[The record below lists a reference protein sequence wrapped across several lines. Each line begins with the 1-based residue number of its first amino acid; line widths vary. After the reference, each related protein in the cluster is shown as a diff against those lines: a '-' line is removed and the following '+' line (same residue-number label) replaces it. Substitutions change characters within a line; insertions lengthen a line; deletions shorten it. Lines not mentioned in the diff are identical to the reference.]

1 MLKTAEISLRSLEK
15 KDLDFLLDL
24 ENDREIW
31 KVSGTTTPFTQA
43 EIANYISHAKQD
55 ISIAEQYRFVID
67 FKDTPI
73 GCIDLY
79 DYNWQK
85 QSAGVGI
92 VVCKPYRRKGYAKQA
107 LLQLIDYAW
116 KHLQLAQLHSKIMPE
131 NKASLALF
139 LKVGFLQ
146 KGNTKFV
153 LNR

>member
-31 KVSGTTTPFTQA
+31 KVSCTTTPFTQA
-43 EIANYISHAKQD
+43 EIANYIYHSKQD
-55 ISIAEQYRFVID
+55 ITIAEQYRFVID
-67 FKDTPI
+67 LKSTPI

-79 DYNWQK
+79 DYNLQEK
-85 QSAGVGI
+85 SAGVGI
-92 VVCKPYRRKGYAKQA
+92 VVCKPYRSKGYAKQA

-116 KHLQLAQLHSKIMPE
+116 KHLQLVHLHSKIMPE
-131 NKASLALF
+131 NRATVALF

-146 KGNTKFV
+146 KENTKFV
-153 LNR
+153 LNI

>member
-1 MLKTAEISLRSLEK
+1 MLKKAEISLRSLEN

-24 ENDREIW
+24 ENDRKIW

-43 EIANYISHAKQD
+43 EITNYIAHAKED
-55 ISIAEQYRFVID
+55 IAIAEQYRFVID
-67 FKDTPI
+67 LKGTPI

-92 VVCKPYRRKGYAKQA
+92 VVCKPYRRNGYAKQA

-116 KHLQLAQLHSKIMPE
+116 KHLQLKQLHSKIMPE
-131 NKASLALF
+131 NKATLALF

-146 KGNTKFV
+146 KGNTRFV